1 MPKQVKRFGKSML
14 AVLLAVAFV
23 FSGMNVAGWYVKAE
37 GSPPADFGTTRDYS
51 TDVSAALTNQD
62 APSNDWSGFDMTITN
77 NSGTAICDWIVKLK
91 VPSGTASAFK
101 CWNATFVADGD
112 TIYMYPMQSGANA
125 VLQTGVMQNDIP
137 GGGFAAKY
145 VDASSITVEA
155 VYYNKGTSSGY
166 DYSSGETNDETGGTG
181 GSGSGGSLKDTVTD
195 KNLAIEYNYAKLL
208 QESLYFYDANMCGEI
223 EGRCALGWR
232 SNCHVQDKNVIYNGK
247 TIDVSGGF
255 HDAGDHVKFG
265 LPQGYSATVLAL
277 SYYQFKAAYDELGQ
291 TEHYKTIMDHFC
303 DYFKRCTVYNGD
315 SVEAFCYQVGE
326 GGPDHSYWGPP
337 ESQPQST
344 RGGAFFADSAN
355 PATDEVSVAAAAL
368 ALHYINFGNAEY
380 LKVAKDLFAFADT
393 NKGSCATNGAS
404 GFYDS
409 SDWKDD
415 YCTAA
420 AALYVATGDASYKSV
435 LDNYYT
441 SNNIKTGWVL
451 TWDNTWAVASVLL
464 KDWSTVNAFAS
475 YGNTNT
481 AQGFKLVDGWGSAR
495 YNTTLQ
501 FLGLIYDQGNG
512 QFSTDK
518 GSFAGWATGQMNYL
532 LGNNNNKRCFVVGY
546 NENSSKYPHHRAA
559 SRSNDAGT
567 TVDNHYTLL
576 GALVGGPSDA
586 NDTYADNQADY
597 NCNEVALDYN
607 AGFVGA
613 AAGLYL
619 LHKNNVNV
627 KKDLLSEEE
636 IAAIVLNGISSG
648 NGSSGSGSTNTGS
661 GNTGNENSGS
671 GSGNTGNGSS
681 GSGSGNK
688 DNGNENDN
696 NTIVPALK
704 TSNILM
710 QKGKTYT
717 LTTKHKDVKITRVS
731 YSNSKSKKLVKASS
745 SGKIKA
751 KKIGTAKL
759 KVTYEYNGAT
769 YNKTVKVKVQKNAV
783 YALNKKNIS
792 VKIRR
797 KVKCNLVN
805 PANMLSSKGMKFK
818 TSNKKVAAVSSK
830 GLVTAKKKGK
840 AKITVTMN
848 KTKYIVNVTVK

>member
-1 MPKQVKRFGKSML
+1 MPKQAGRFGKGML
-14 AVLLAVAFV
+14 SVLLTIAFI
-23 FSGMNVAGWYVKAE
+23 FSGMNMTGWHVKAE
-37 GSPPADFGTTRDYS
+37 GSPPTNFGTTRDYS
-51 TDVSAALTNQD
+51 TGVSAVLTNQD

-77 NSGTAICDWIVKLK
+77 SSGTTICDWIVKLK

-112 TIYMYPMQSGANA
+112 TIYMYPMKSGANA
-125 VLQTGVMQNDIP
+125 VLGTGVMQNDIP
-137 GGGFAAKY
+137 GGGFASKY
-145 VDASSITVEA
+145 VDAASITVET
-155 VYYNKGTSSGY
+155 VYYNQGTASGY

-181 GSGSGGSLKDTVTD
+181 GSGSGSGGSLKDTVTN
-195 KNLAIEYNYAKLL
+195 KNLNIEYNYAKLL
-208 QESLYFYDANMCGEI
+208 QESLYFYDANMCGEL
-223 EGRCALGWR
+223 EGKCALGWR
-232 SNCHVQDKNVIYNGK
+232 GNCHTQDKNVTYNGK
-247 TIDVSGGF
+247 TVDVSGGF

-277 SYYQFKAAYDELGQ
+277 GYYQFKDAYDELGQ
-291 TEHYKTIMDHFC
+291 TEHYKTIMDYFC

-337 ESQPQST
+337 ESQPQNT
-344 RGGAFFADSAN
+344 RGGAFFADASN
-355 PATDEVSVAAAAL
+355 PATDEVSVAIAAL
-368 ALHYINFGNAEY
+368 ALHYKNFGNAEY
-380 LKVAKDLFAFADT
+380 LKVAKDLFAFADK

-415 YCTAA
+415 YCSAA
-420 AALYVATGDASYKSV
+420 AALYVATGDSSYKSA

-441 SNNIKTGWVL
+441 SGNIKTGWVL
-451 TWDNTWAVASVLL
+451 TWDNTWAVASVLQ
-464 KDWSTVNAFAS
+464 KDWSTVNTFAS

-481 AQGFKLVDGWGSAR
+481 KQGFKLVDGWGSAR

-501 FLGLIYDQGNG
+501 FLGLIYDQGQG

-518 GSFAGWATGQMNYL
+518 GSFASWATGQMNYL
-532 LGNNNNKRCFVVGY
+532 LGNNENKRCFVVGY

-576 GALVGGPSDA
+576 GALVGGPSDV

-619 LHKNNVNV
+619 LHKNNANI
-627 KKDLLSEEE
+627 KKDLLSDEEMT
-636 IAAIVLNGISSG
+636 AIVLKEVN
-648 NGSSGSGSTNTGS
+648 
-661 GNTGNENSGS
+661 
-671 GSGNTGNGSS
+671 
-681 GSGSGNK
+681 SGNK
-688 DNGNENDN
+688 NNGDENDGNGNDKK
-696 NTIVPALK
+696 TIVPALK
-704 TSNILM
+704 TTNILI
-710 QKGKTYT
+710 QKGKTYK
-717 LTTKHKDVKITRVS
+717 LTTNHKDVKITKIS

-751 KKIGTAKL
+751 KKAGTAKL
-759 KVTYEYNGAT
+759 KVTYKYNGKT
-769 YNKTVKVKVQKNAV
+769 YSKTVKVKVQKNAV
-783 YALNKKNIS
+783 YALNKKNTS
-792 VKIRR
+792 VKIKR
-797 KVKCNLVN
+797 KAKCNLVN
-805 PANMLSSKGMKFK
+805 PKNMLSSKGMKFK
-818 TSNKKVAAVSSK
+818 TSNKKVATVSSK

-840 AKITVTMN
+840 AKITVTIN
-848 KTKYIVNVTVK
+848 KSKYIVNVKVK